1 MKSSGDKNYE
11 ILKDYALNSLGLSL
25 FGVADISQI
34 IKEMANELYEASKDM
49 RYAIS
54 VAFKL
59 SDPILDSLVD
69 HPTRL
74 YMHHYQTVNR
84 YLDTSAILL
93 GRKIEL
99 LGGSYIPIPASL
111 FLGKGEKQ
119 RSHLSHRTAAYYAGI
134 GWIGRN
140 NLIVTPQFG
149 SRVRL
154 VTILTNLELK
164 TDTPLEFGC
173 GDCYEC
179 IKACPAG
186 ALSEN
191 GYDFEKCFKL
201 LSYFVG
207 KYNVGHHICGIC
219 VKACKGKR

>member
-1 MKSSGDKNYE
+1 MDKAERNYNIIKE
-11 ILKDYALNSLGLSL
+11 FALEKLYLSL
-25 FGVADISQI
+25 FGVTETKQLYNDMSDELRDAS
-34 IKEMANELYEASKDM
+34 NELI
-49 RYAIS
+49 YAIS

-59 SDPILDSLVD
+59 SDAVIDSLVD

-74 YMHHYQTVNR
+74 YMHHYQAVNR
-84 YLDTSAILL
+84 YLDSSALL
-93 GRKIEL
+93 IGKIIEE
-99 LGGSYIPIPASL
+99 LGGKYIAVPASL
-111 FLGKGEKQ
+111 FLSKEEKH
-119 RSHLSHRTAAYYAGI
+119 RSHLSHRTAAYFAGL

-140 NLIVTPQFG
+140 NLLVTPEFG

-154 VTILTNLELK
+154 VTILTDLELK
-164 TDTPLEFGC
+164 TDTPMEFGC

-186 ALSEN
+186 ALTEN

-207 KYNVGHHICGIC
+207 KYNVGHHICGLC
-219 VKACKGKR
+219 VKACRGKR